1 MKSFFI
7 VFVNFLFK
15 QMLEKSIE
23 AKGTLVKLGIFKDI
37 NIKVDTYRCKL
48 MLLLQL
54 FPVVTRNSP
63 SSLKPQTCINII

>member
-1 MKSFFI
+1 M
-7 VFVNFLFK
+7 FK

-54 FPVVTRNSP
+54 FPVDSKLT
-63 SSLKPQTCINII
+63 LTPQAPNMH